1 MPWLGFFSASPALT
15 DFRFSLKLML
25 CWYQCWCSCWP
36 PWSPSCSHL
45 YWEFVFVLIM
55 KASLI
60 FYLTFSSFSFS
71 VLLCVQNIIAE
82 KILPFSIYF
91 FEKFLRKYQWYW
103 WIDKS
108 HTWWW
113 KCFDWTFLIS
123 YFLGLCCDQTVF
135 QLFSAV
141 LKRFCPEHSKN
152 VFLLV
157 LAHLEP
163 ELELFEVDDI
173 GDDGDYD
180 L

>member
-60 FYLTFSSFSFS
+60 FYLAFSSFSFS

-82 KILPFSIYF
+82 KILSVSKYF
-91 FEKFLRKYQWYW
+91 FLKNSCANISDIDELINHIHGDENVLIGLFLFHIFGALLWPKGF
-103 WIDKS
+103 S
-108 HTWWW
+108 
-113 KCFDWTFLIS
+113 TFLSCSEEILPGA
-123 YFLGLCCDQTVF
+123 F
-135 QLFSAV
+135 
-141 LKRFCPEHSKN
+141 
-152 VFLLV
+152 
-157 LAHLEP
+157 
-163 ELELFEVDDI
+163 
-173 GDDGDYD
+173 
-180 L
+180 